1 MLTDG
6 PAEAEVLCMK
16 RERIQK
22 KIERP
27 KERTLDLPPL
37 SPREVFYPHPIRRE
51 PGPQRPR

>member
-6 PAEAEVLCMK
+6 PAEAEVLYMK

-27 KERTLDLPPL
+27 RERTLDLPPL
-37 SPREVFYPHPIRRE
+37 SPREVFYPYPIRRE
-51 PGPQRPR
+51 PRLQRLR

>member
-1 MLTDG
+1 MLTGG
-6 PAEAEVLCMK
+6 PAEAEVLCMR

-51 PGPQRPR
+51 PGPKRSR

>member
-22 KIERP
+22 KIMRSR
-27 KERTLDLPPL
+27 ERTLDLPPL
-37 SPREVFYPHPIRRE
+37 SSREVFYPYPIRRE